1 MPDVKISPASIVI
14 ALAVILIL
22 GAFGWL
28 TFGPKPAP
36 PPPPVLTEEARD
48 YLEHLQLDNVRMQKA
63 ESVVNV
69 SVVEILGSIANKG
82 TRTVKLAE
90 VTCVFR
96 DYNEMEIKRERLPIV
111 GGTGGP
117 LGPGDTKS
125 FRLAFDDIP
134 DTWNQVMPTLVIAQ
148 IQFQ

>member
-1 MPDVKISPASIVI
+1 MPDVKISPAGIVI
-14 ALAVILIL
+14 ALAGILIV
-22 GAFGWL
+22 GAFGYL

-48 YLEHLQLDNVRMQKA
+48 YLEHLQLDNVHMQA
-63 ESVVNV
+63 SDSMVNQR
-69 SVVEILGSIANKG
+69 VVEILGSIANHG

-96 DYNEMEIKRERLPIV
+96 DYDNKEIKRERLPIV
-111 GGTGGP
+111 GSSGL

-125 FRLAFDDIP
+125 FRLAFDDVP
-134 DTWNQVMPTLVIAQ
+134 ETWNQVMPSLVIAQ
-148 IQFQ
+148 IKFN